1 MESIRQQK
9 IARMVQRELSEIF
22 QQNALDLFSGAII
35 TVTVVRMSPDLS
47 LAKSYL
53 SIFSGKQNQQEV
65 FTVIEENKKN
75 IRHLLAQ
82 RIRNKIKSIPEVAFF
97 IDDSYEYSQHIEE
110 LLKK

>member
-9 IARMVQRELSEIF
+9 VARLVQRELSEIF
-22 QQNALDLFSGAII
+22 QQNANMFFDAMI

-53 SIFSGKQNQQEV
+53 SIYSLKKEEQEIFS
-65 FTVIEENKKN
+65 VIEENKKN
-75 IRHLLAQ
+75 IRLWLGQ
-82 RIRNKIKSIPEVAFF
+82 RIRNKIKSIPEIAFF
-97 IDDSYEYSQHIEE
+97 IDDSYEYSKRIEE